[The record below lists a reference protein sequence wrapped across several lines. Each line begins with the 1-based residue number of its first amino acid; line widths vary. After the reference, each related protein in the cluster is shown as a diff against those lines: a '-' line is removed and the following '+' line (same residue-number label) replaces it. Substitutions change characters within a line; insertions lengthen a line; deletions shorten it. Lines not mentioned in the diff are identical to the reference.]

1 METENILSNYLY
13 FVTPQQIL
21 FLHLKRDSEKINQL
35 GKRVVSYS
43 TLVSA
48 VIFYNNQYGNSKFVN
63 FLYEVTKDSIQIV
76 DGNLNG
82 TLNYWNRKLKESGSD
97 MRYCT
102 TDKYAVKY
110 RNKLIERQNKKVVS
124 DDHFQVQ
131 SKTTTNINNII
142 TERIKYKSKSGNFSE
157 DIKSTGVYYCVTN
170 DLEIKKVKFSS
181 SVSVVSF
188 ADRDIESKINWFDT
202 KNNCWLRETKE
213 EAIDDLIG
221 IFSEKLKSA
230 LES

>member
-1 METENILSNYLY
+1 MVAQNITRNYMY
-13 FVTPQQIL
+13 FITPQQIL
-21 FLHLKRDSEKINQL
+21 FLHLKRDEKKIKQL
-35 GKRVVSYS
+35 DNFYFYFS
-43 TLVSA
+43 TA
-48 VIFYNNQYGNSKFVN
+48 DNAIQFYNRDYGSSKFN
-63 FLYEVTKDSIQIV
+63 TFLYEVTKDSIQIV

-102 TDKYAVKY
+102 SAKNAVKY

-188 ADRDIESKINWFDT
+188 ADRDIESKINWFDA

-213 EAIDDLIG
+213 EAIDDLIS
-221 IFSEKLKSA
+221 IISKKLKVA